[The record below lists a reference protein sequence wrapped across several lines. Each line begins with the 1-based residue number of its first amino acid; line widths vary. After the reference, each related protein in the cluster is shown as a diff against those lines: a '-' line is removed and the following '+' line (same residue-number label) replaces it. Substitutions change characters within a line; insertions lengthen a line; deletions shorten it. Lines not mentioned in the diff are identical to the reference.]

1 MSRSNG
7 RHLTHKEAKMKY
19 FKVKAGEDKKYNYI
33 PIISKLLTKH
43 GWIRVPWF
51 VSWKEKENAQK
62 L

>member
-43 GWIRVPWF
+43 GWLRVPWF
-51 VSWKEKENAQK
+51 KDWKEKPDGS
-62 L
+62 

>member
-1 MSRSNG
+1 
-7 RHLTHKEAKMKY
+7 MKY
-19 FKVKAGEDKKYNYI
+19 FRVKTGADNKYNHI